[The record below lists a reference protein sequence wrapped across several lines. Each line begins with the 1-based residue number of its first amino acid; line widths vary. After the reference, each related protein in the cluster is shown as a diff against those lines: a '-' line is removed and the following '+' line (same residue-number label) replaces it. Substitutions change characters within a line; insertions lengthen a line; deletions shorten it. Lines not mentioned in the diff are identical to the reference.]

1 MSTLFAE
8 IILQFSTKLK
18 KVGEIM
24 TFIDRL
30 ELLCKEKNISKRKLE
45 REAGLGTASTTK
57 WKKEGT
63 VPNQTSLEKLSGY
76 FGVTVSYLI
85 GESDFRT
92 EEEAVID
99 GWNKRFVTDEL
110 KDEVKRIEHGVR
122 IPVVGT
128 VIAGIPVEAIEDIID
143 WEEISIQM
151 SRTGEF
157 FGLKIKGDSM
167 SPRILEGDVVIVRK
181 QPSAESGDVV
191 IAKVD
196 GEEATCKKLVKHENG
211 ISLVPYNSLYEPMY
225 FSTEEI
231 ITKPVK
237 IIGKVVELRGK
248 F

>member
-1 MSTLFAE
+1 
-8 IILQFSTKLK
+8 
-18 KVGEIM
+18 M

-57 WKKEGT
+57 WKKEGS

-99 GWNKRFVTDEL
+99 GWNKRFATDEL
-110 KDEVKRIEHGVR
+110 KDDVRRIELGVR

-128 VIAGIPVEAIEDIID
+128 VPCGIPIEAIELIDVDD
-143 WEEISIQM
+143 WEEIPEKLA
-151 SRTGEF
+151 RTGKF
-157 FGLKIKGDSM
+157 FGLKVKGDSM
-167 SPRILEGDVVIVRK
+167 TPRILEGDVVIVR
-181 QPSAESGDVV
+181 QQSSAESGDVV